1 MTSPP
6 PFPPPGS
13 SGSPGSGPAGRFG
26 RADPG
31 DGALDT
37 PLGRAA
43 ALMVGWLA
51 LLWLLV
57 GIDAILDHRL
67 LQSGG
72 IHARQLGS
80 LPDILTA
87 PFLHA
92 NVEHIA
98 ANSTGLLGLGLLA
111 ALTGIRR
118 FLAVTLVIA
127 VVSGFGAWLLDPAG
141 TVGVGASGLVFGY
154 LGYLLL
160 RGFVDRRPVDVLL
173 TVAVALGWGYLLF
186 GIVSGGPT
194 VSWQAH
200 LFGFLGGLL
209 AAWLFRRRRP
219 ATNPT
224 TPRRPGLS
232 S

>member
-1 MTSPP
+1 MTSQQP
-6 PFPPPGS
+6 PFPPPPDGAE
-13 SGSPGSGPAGRFG
+13 PAGRRG
-26 RADPG
+26 RTDPG

-37 PLGRAA
+37 ALGRAA

-51 LLWLLV
+51 LLWVLV
-57 GIDAILDHRL
+57 GVDAIVDHRL
-67 LQSGG
+67 LTAGG
-72 IHARQLGS
+72 IRARDVGS

-87 PFLHA
+87 PFLHTG
-92 NVEHIA
+92 VEHIA

-118 FLAVTLVIA
+118 FLAVTLLIA
-127 VVSGFGAWLLDPAG
+127 VVSGLGAWLLGPSGSVA
-141 TVGVGASGLVFGY
+141 VGASGLVFGY

-160 RGFVDRRPVDVLL
+160 RGFVDRRPVDILL

-186 GIVSGGPT
+186 TIVSGGQA

-200 LFGFLGGLL
+200 LFGFIGGLL

-219 ATNPT
+219 ARAAPPAT
-224 TPRRPGLS
+224 T
-232 S
+232 

>member
-1 MTSPP
+1 VTSQQP
-6 PFPPPGS
+6 PFPAVPGGSDPPARSPRAGS
-13 SGSPGSGPAGRFG
+13 V
-26 RADPG
+26 

-37 PLGRAA
+37 ALGRAA

-57 GIDAILDHRL
+57 GLDAILDHRL
-67 LQSGG
+67 LTSGG
-72 IHARQLGS
+72 IQARHLGS

-87 PFLHA
+87 PFLHTG
-92 NVEHIA
+92 VDHVA
-98 ANSTGLLGLGLLA
+98 ANSTGLLGLGLIA

-127 VVSGFGAWLLDPAG
+127 VVSGFGAWLLGPSG
-141 TVGVGASGLVFGY
+141 TVAVGASGLVFGY

-173 TVAVALGWGYLLF
+173 AAAVALGWGYLLF
-186 GIVSGGPT
+186 TIGSGGPQ

-209 AAWLFRRRRP
+209 AAWMFRRRRK
-219 ATNPT
+219 A
-224 TPRRPGLS
+224 RPS
-232 S
+232 AAAAS

>member
-1 MTSPP
+1 M
-6 PFPPPGS
+6 PGS
-13 SGSPGSGPAGRFG
+13 SEPTGRP
-26 RADPG
+26 RAAAG

-37 PLGRAA
+37 ALGRAA

-57 GIDAILDHRL
+57 GLDAVLDHRL

-72 IHARQLGS
+72 IHARQVGS

-92 NVEHIA
+92 GVEHVA

-160 RGFVDRRPVDVLL
+160 RGFVDRRPVDLLL
-173 TVAVALGWGYLLF
+173 TAGVALGWGYLLF
-186 GIVSGGPT
+186 GIVAGGPR

-209 AAWLFRRRRP
+209 AAWAFRRRRRP
-219 ATNPT
+219 A
-224 TPRRPGLS
+224 
-232 S
+232 

>member
-1 MTSPP
+1 MTSQQPG
-6 PFPPPGS
+6 FPPEPD
-13 SGSPGSGPAGRFG
+13 GRRRRG
-26 RADPG
+26 GAG

-37 PLGRAA
+37 ALGRAA
-43 ALMVGWLA
+43 TLMVAWLA
-51 LLWLLV
+51 LLWVLV
-57 GIDAILDHRL
+57 GVDGVLDHRL
-67 LQSGG
+67 LRSGG
-72 IHARQLGS
+72 IMPRQVGS

-92 NVEHIA
+92 NVQHVA

-118 FLAVTLVIA
+118 FLAVTVMIA
-127 VVSGFGAWLLDPAG
+127 VISGLGAWLLDPAG
-141 TVGVGASGLVFGY
+141 TIGVGASGLVFGY

-186 GIVSGGPT
+186 GIVAGGPA

-200 LFGFLGGLL
+200 LFGFLGGLF
-209 AAWLFRRRRP
+209 AAWAFRRRRRTRPQPGQTQP
-219 ATNPT
+219 A
-224 TPRRPGLS
+224 
-232 S
+232 